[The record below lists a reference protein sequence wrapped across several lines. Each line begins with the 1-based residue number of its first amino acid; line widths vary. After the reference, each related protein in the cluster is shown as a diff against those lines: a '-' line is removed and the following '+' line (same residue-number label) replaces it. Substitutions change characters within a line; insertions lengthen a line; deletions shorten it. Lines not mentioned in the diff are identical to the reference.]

1 MKIHSN
7 LEKKEKEKISGPPS
21 NLCRLPVQIC
31 NRSAIWL
38 SLFLQHSKM
47 RVADKSHYFTILE
60 NWRRFMK
67 VLRNMLNDNKSAIKK
82 KLKPK
87 KRRGE
92 KKGLYLPTKSP
103 RMTSDMSF
111 EGYEWVISSN
121 FVVNNKEDRFIN
133 SSWRSLKR
141 KAATI
146 NYLQSRVWKNEIV
159 WQPAKSHNT
168 WWFL

>member
-1 MKIHSN
+1 
-7 LEKKEKEKISGPPS
+7 
-21 NLCRLPVQIC
+21 
-31 NRSAIWL
+31 
-38 SLFLQHSKM
+38 
-47 RVADKSHYFTILE
+47 
-60 NWRRFMK
+60 MK

-146 NYLQSRVWKNEIV
+146 NYLQSRV
-159 WQPAKSHNT
+159 
-168 WWFL
+168 